1 MDCETSQRCAH
12 RCGHC
17 AREYRVSNN
26 NMAALKVKRKR
37 RRADNLS
44 AKRSRLSDIE
54 ARDHASQDHASQDY
68 VSQDNVSQDHISQNH
83 ASQEHASQDNASQDH
98 ASQDHPSQDHAS
110 QNYTTQDHASLDH
123 VSQDHASS
131 LNGDNDII
139 SICGS
144 ESTIQVSLIIE

>member
-54 ARDHASQDHASQDY
+54 ARDHASQDYASQDY
-68 VSQDNVSQDHISQNH
+68 VSQDH
-83 ASQEHASQDNASQDH
+83 ASQDH
-98 ASQDHPSQDHAS
+98 ASQDYASQDYVS
-110 QNYTTQDHASLDH
+110 QDHASLDH

-131 LNGDNDII
+131 LNSDNDII
-139 SICGS
+139 SIC
-144 ESTIQVSLIIE
+144 ESTIQVSLFIE